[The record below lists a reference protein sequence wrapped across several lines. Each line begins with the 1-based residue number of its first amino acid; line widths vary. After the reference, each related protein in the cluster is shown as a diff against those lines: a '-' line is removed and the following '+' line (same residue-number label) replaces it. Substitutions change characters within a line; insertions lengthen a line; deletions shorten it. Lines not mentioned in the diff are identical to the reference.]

1 MLALSPDIY
10 AWLVSIDV
18 LDDSLYDPNKEKL
31 NTIKFPQY
39 PNLPASVV
47 NFSFNENGSVNLSKD
62 VNQSI
67 LTGYFFLN
75 IFSKFNILMNEI
87 YGNIYKHDQTLNQV
101 INNDTPQIK
110 LHNWEVIL
118 ESIKNYYG
126 IIFDENFKTLL
137 VAGDNTT
144 FNELFQKLY
153 TFYLDLQSRIEKEN
167 ETKFLKENKQT
178 KLENPVFDNDK
189 TKELPKV
196 RFNEDIVDLDE
207 LAGDNNQIKPLI
219 QTRSVLEFIIVAICK
234 SMSLTAKQSAAL
246 LSDNKKYLTHIL
258 IKGLSQKNFEPVK
271 MFYQEILGNID
282 YFMQLIQIN
291 SIAYPN
297 QISKNIELSLN
308 TFKPGLLSK
317 NLDVVYITGRLL
329 SKFALELIENNL
341 ISPAWDWFVS
351 PGGGLETCLLLL
363 KKHDDAIE
371 IVVTLINNF
380 ARFHLFEFF
389 TIYLKQ
395 FLQNDGA
402 YFTFVSDIIEKFGRL
417 SNFTDEFSK
426 NHLKEFF
433 LEYIIEVSHSPN
445 TNEKMKAALF
455 LGEIWVNFSI
465 YFTDEAENFQIL
477 SIFKTLY
484 KDKNH
489 LVQYCSLCQL
499 FRSLEV
505 FVSER
510 NKFVSV
516 IYKCLIFMF
525 IEYHNDLNIR
535 EFLLS
540 NFNEVFKNILSIPVG
555 IMVEPYVK
563 QVQYNLG
570 NSYYFNVNDVSFL
583 TTVARHPRF
592 NVKEAILVL
601 DVLGKILFDIGKEE
615 NVFQS
620 EALKTNVYRGIY
632 FYKIVDNL
640 FMMIL
645 SRFLMHEVGI
655 QFIFKYVKMILET
668 YCRLDKDLSE
678 KIYLNALILN
688 VNPEEEKKKLIFE
701 EDIILN
707 DDVKNN
713 RINFISL
720 EKMIIVM
727 MIQDILNIN
736 NTFIN
741 NVIKSLLLICCLQ
754 HFKIY
759 NFHNIGLS
767 KMLSHFGEPNDIVYY
782 YNVNRDEYDIDKD
795 FEFIIKQIYDK
806 LPEVKEKEFNTESD
820 NSKRTITNNTSRKKN
835 IYLKKD
841 SNVSTK
847 SNELLKLNTNQI
859 YKLKNIK
866 DNIKKNKKNNV
877 NKDLFEHEKLQK
889 YTDNNKTLITNE
901 TYFRNNVTNNR
912 IELLDL
918 NNEEDR
924 DLIKLKKF
932 LKDYAGFFKNVFM
945 KYCGSIYSPIQGK
958 VFNSIKEIGDTISPS
973 EVVKIFREHGVLNKE
988 ISKEDLLMI
997 VGNMNT
1003 KIFKKKSI
1011 KAGITYD
1018 EFIEDFIQISYHSF
1032 VKPPFVY
1039 KYFSISDYAEEM
1051 IKLFRKENPENLKY
1065 YHPDQ
1070 ILSNDEK
1077 EVCNSFNKKLMK
1089 TDLITIPKNFHK
1101 YLNTEILFNY
1111 KVPDCMYFVLGE
1123 SKKICLEIIDEVIN
1137 KVTGTHCLEGFCFVK
1152 EVYKVRPNHPK
1163 KEYPR
1168 LANRELYEK
1177 EKINILKDRNK
1188 KKPFSLGKL
1197 KENTKYYK

>member
-101 INNDTPQIK
+101 INNETPQIK

-258 IKGLSQKNFEPVK
+258 IKGLSQKNFGPVK

-363 KKHDDAIE
+363 KKHDDAVE

-402 YFTFVSDIIEKFGRL
+402 YFSFVSDIIGKFGR
-417 SNFTDEFSK
+417 
-426 NHLKEFF
+426 
-433 LEYIIEVSHSPN
+433 
-445 TNEKMKAALF
+445 
-455 LGEIWVNFSI
+455 
-465 YFTDEAENFQIL
+465 
-477 SIFKTLY
+477 
-484 KDKNH
+484 
-489 LVQYCSLCQL
+489 
-499 FRSLEV
+499 
-505 FVSER
+505 
-510 NKFVSV
+510 
-516 IYKCLIFMF
+516 
-525 IEYHNDLNIR
+525 
-535 EFLLS
+535 
-540 NFNEVFKNILSIPVG
+540 
-555 IMVEPYVK
+555 
-563 QVQYNLG
+563 
-570 NSYYFNVNDVSFL
+570 
-583 TTVARHPRF
+583 
-592 NVKEAILVL
+592 
-601 DVLGKILFDIGKEE
+601 
-615 NVFQS
+615 
-620 EALKTNVYRGIY
+620 
-632 FYKIVDNL
+632 
-640 FMMIL
+640 
-645 SRFLMHEVGI
+645 
-655 QFIFKYVKMILET
+655 
-668 YCRLDKDLSE
+668 
-678 KIYLNALILN
+678 
-688 VNPEEEKKKLIFE
+688 
-701 EDIILN
+701 
-707 DDVKNN
+707 
-713 RINFISL
+713 
-720 EKMIIVM
+720 
-727 MIQDILNIN
+727 
-736 NTFIN
+736 
-741 NVIKSLLLICCLQ
+741 
-754 HFKIY
+754 
-759 NFHNIGLS
+759 
-767 KMLSHFGEPNDIVYY
+767 
-782 YNVNRDEYDIDKD
+782 
-795 FEFIIKQIYDK
+795 
-806 LPEVKEKEFNTESD
+806 
-820 NSKRTITNNTSRKKN
+820 
-835 IYLKKD
+835 
-841 SNVSTK
+841 
-847 SNELLKLNTNQI
+847 
-859 YKLKNIK
+859 
-866 DNIKKNKKNNV
+866 
-877 NKDLFEHEKLQK
+877 
-889 YTDNNKTLITNE
+889 
-901 TYFRNNVTNNR
+901 
-912 IELLDL
+912 
-918 NNEEDR
+918 
-924 DLIKLKKF
+924 
-932 LKDYAGFFKNVFM
+932 
-945 KYCGSIYSPIQGK
+945 
-958 VFNSIKEIGDTISPS
+958 
-973 EVVKIFREHGVLNKE
+973 
-988 ISKEDLLMI
+988 
-997 VGNMNT
+997 
-1003 KIFKKKSI
+1003 
-1011 KAGITYD
+1011 
-1018 EFIEDFIQISYHSF
+1018 
-1032 VKPPFVY
+1032 
-1039 KYFSISDYAEEM
+1039 
-1051 IKLFRKENPENLKY
+1051 
-1065 YHPDQ
+1065 
-1070 ILSNDEK
+1070 
-1077 EVCNSFNKKLMK
+1077 
-1089 TDLITIPKNFHK
+1089 
-1101 YLNTEILFNY
+1101 
-1111 KVPDCMYFVLGE
+1111 
-1123 SKKICLEIIDEVIN
+1123 
-1137 KVTGTHCLEGFCFVK
+1137 
-1152 EVYKVRPNHPK
+1152 
-1163 KEYPR
+1163 
-1168 LANRELYEK
+1168 
-1177 EKINILKDRNK
+1177 
-1188 KKPFSLGKL
+1188 
-1197 KENTKYYK
+1197 